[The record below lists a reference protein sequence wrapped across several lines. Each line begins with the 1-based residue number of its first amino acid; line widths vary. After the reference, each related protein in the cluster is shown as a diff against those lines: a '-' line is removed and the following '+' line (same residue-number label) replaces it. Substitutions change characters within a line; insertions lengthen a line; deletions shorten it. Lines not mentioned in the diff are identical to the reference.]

1 MAAMLAAP
9 FPAGKAVA
17 EVPAR
22 AVEVMSCH
30 DCGLVHRLAP
40 MADRTTAYCSRC
52 GAALQRRVHATVDR
66 ALGCYLGALILF
78 QVANLYPIM
87 TFTLE
92 GRAQSATIAGGARAL
107 WEAGS
112 WPTALAVLLA
122 GTALPLLKILAN
134 LYVLLPL
141 RLGWRPPGLALA
153 FRWAERLGPWAMM
166 EVYLLG
172 LIVAYVKLDDTG
184 SVGLGVAL
192 YAFGA
197 LVLAVLAADT
207 NLDRRAVWALVA
219 PQAGPELLQARPGT
233 ELVSCHACRQLARK
247 PLEGRGGGAE
257 PCPRCG
263 AALHRR
269 KPEGQARATALVLTA
284 AILYLPANI
293 YPVMTVTS
301 LGQGE
306 PDTIVSGIR
315 RLLEEGMVPIALL
328 VLFASVLVPLL
339 KLLGL
344 ATLLVS
350 VRRRSVWRPRDRTL
364 LYRVIEGIGRWSM
377 VDIFMIAI
385 LTSLVNMGNI
395 ALVEPEVGSVAFA
408 AVVILTM
415 LAAMSFD
422 PRLIWDVIDE
432 RHGDGRALSA

>member
-1 MAAMLAAP
+1 MVAMLAAP
-9 FPAGKAVA
+9 FPAGGTMA
-17 EVPAR
+17 EAAGRV
-22 AVEVMSCH
+22 VEVVSCH

-52 GAALQRRVHATVDR
+52 GAALQRHVHATVDR

-112 WPTALAVLLA
+112 WPTALAVLRA
-122 GTALPLLKILAN
+122 GTVLPLLKILAS

-141 RLGWRPPGLALA
+141 RLGQRPPGLALA

-219 PQAGPELLQARPGT
+219 PQAGPELLRPRPGT

-247 PLEGRGGGAE
+247 EREGAS
-257 PCPRCG
+257 PSCPRCG

-339 KLLGL
+339 KILGL
-344 ATLLVS
+344 ASLLVS
-350 VRRRSVWRPRDRTL
+350 VRRRSSWRPRDRTL

-385 LTSLVNMGNI
+385 LTSLVSMGNI